1 MGSLTRLAVAV
12 VLVLACS
19 AIAAPCENPAKRRAW
34 HTLSNPEKLEYI
46 NAELCLMKKPATLGL
61 PGAKTRF
68 DELQAIHAL
77 QAYATHFVGAFLPF
91 HRLMMHTH
99 ETALRNECGYTGYQ
113 PYWHEQKDAGKFSSS
128 EILDATYGFGGDG
141 APSTGCITNGPFAN
155 YTNSLGPGYEITN
168 HCINRRINNFA
179 SSGSAQA
186 QVDNCLKMTTFATAW
201 PCIEGRPHSGGHGG
215 IGGQMQNGV
224 SSPGDPLFYL
234 HHTWLDKVF
243 WDWQAKDRQKR
254 VSSIGG
260 TNIGPDSSPG
270 FPPRPSNI
278 PKPTG
283 AAGDPGTTT
292 TLTHVLNMYGNSPNK
307 TIADVL
313 DIQGGFLCYEYVEP

>member
-1 MGSLTRLAVAV
+1 MPSLTGLAVTFLLMGSAL
-12 VLVLACS
+12 
-19 AIAAPCENPAKRRAW
+19 AAPCQSPGKRRAW
-34 HTLSNPEKLEYI
+34 HTLSNPEKLDYI

-68 DELQAIHAL
+68 DELQAIHQL

-91 HRLMMHTH
+91 HRLMMQTH
-99 ETALRNECGYTGYQ
+99 EDALRNECGYKGYQ
-113 PYWHEQKDAGKFSSS
+113 PYWYEQKDAGKFSTSD
-128 EILDATYGFGGDG
+128 ILDPVYGFGGDG
-141 APSTGCITNGPFAN
+141 DARAGGCITNGPFVN

-168 HCINRRINNFA
+168 HCINRRISNTA
-179 SSGSAQA
+179 SSGSAQS
-186 QVDNCLKMTTFATAW
+186 QVDNCLRMTDFATAW

-254 VSSIGG
+254 VSSISG
-260 TNIGPDSSPG
+260 TNIAPEFSFG
-270 FPPRPSNI
+270 FPARPSNI

-292 TLTHVLNMYGNSPNK
+292 TLGHILNMYGNSPNR
-307 TIADVL
+307 TIGDVM
-313 DIQGGFLCYEYVEP
+313 DIQGNFLCYEYVEP